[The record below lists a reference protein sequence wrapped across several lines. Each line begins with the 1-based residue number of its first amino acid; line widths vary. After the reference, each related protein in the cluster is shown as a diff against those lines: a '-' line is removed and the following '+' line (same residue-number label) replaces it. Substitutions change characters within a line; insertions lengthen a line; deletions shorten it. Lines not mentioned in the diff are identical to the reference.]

1 MKSIVYCAAIAVL
14 CGMASRAEAQ
24 GAFCAEDAH
33 GYRNCGFYTLAQC
46 RQALAGMGG
55 TCSPNP
61 AAPAAV
67 DQPQTPTRKRARP
80 DR

>member
-1 MKSIVYCAAIAVL
+1 MKTMITCAAVAVL
-14 CGMASRAEAQ
+14 CATASRAEAQ

-33 GYRNCGFYTLAQC
+33 GYRNCGFNTLAQC

-61 AAPAAV
+61 AASATV
-67 DQPQTPTRKRARP
+67 EQPQTQTRKRARP